1 MSLVYR
7 APAWYHHV
15 VSTFW
20 TPERIDNYK
29 SASEYTSFH
38 RKLSVLAE
46 PYLDENWAM
55 ADIGC
60 GPGMLDYWMAPMVKS
75 IDAIDND
82 TAAIDY
88 LTNKLEEIYITNRNI
103 SNKIRPR
110 LASLEDI
117 TDEMWDVVLLS
128 FFGVNE
134 YVLKKVLPLANRRL
148 LIFIHGRPD
157 TAVPFSAEKD
167 GNTFTVSE
175 MEKFL
180 KEKNYSYKKNVM
192 EMQFGQPFKSIGDIH
207 SFLSSYDGGDDFE
220 KRKMDAEERII
231 KTNRID
237 YPYYLPKSIS
247 VALFIISALQNNK
260 T

>member
-1 MSLVYR
+1 
-7 APAWYHHV
+7 

-20 TPERIDNYK
+20 TPERIENYK

-46 PYLDENWAM
+46 PYLDENWTM

-60 GPGMLDYWMAPMVKS
+60 GPGMVDYWLAPMVKK

-82 TAAIDY
+82 PVAIEY
-88 LTNKLEEIYITNRNI
+88 LTNWLEEIYITNRNI
-103 SNKIRPR
+103 SDKITPR
-110 LASLEDI
+110 LAALEDI
-117 TDEMWDVVLLS
+117 TEETWDVVTMS

-134 YVLKKVLPLANRRL
+134 KILEKALLLATRRL
-148 LIFIHGRPD
+148 LIFMHGRP
-157 TAVPFSAEKD
+157 EKTGPLSIIND
-167 GNTFTVSE
+167 DKTFNVSE
-175 MEKFL
+175 VESYL

-207 SFLSSYDGGDDFE
+207 SFLSSYNSGDDFE
-220 KRKMDAEERII
+220 KRMTDAEERII
-231 KTNRID
+231 KTNRFD

-247 VALFIISALQNNK
+247 VALFIISAGQSVQ